1 MEVVTFGT
9 VLRGDVFLVE
19 LSPTRGSEIKK
30 TRPCLIVSPDDLN
43 ANLKAFIV
51 APLTTGAY
59 PYPFRVPCRFAGK
72 NGHVVL
78 DQIRNVALE
87 RLVRRL
93 GRLNPTVLQTALT
106 TLREM
111 FAP

>member
-1 MEVVTFGT
+1 VVALGT
-9 VLRGDVFLVE
+9 VLRGDVYLVE
-19 LSPTRGSEIKK
+19 LSPARGSEIKK

-43 ANLKAFIV
+43 ASLKTFIV

-72 NGHVVL
+72 NGHVIL

-93 GRLNPTVLQTALT
+93 GRLNPVVVQNALS
-106 TLREM
+106 TLRQM